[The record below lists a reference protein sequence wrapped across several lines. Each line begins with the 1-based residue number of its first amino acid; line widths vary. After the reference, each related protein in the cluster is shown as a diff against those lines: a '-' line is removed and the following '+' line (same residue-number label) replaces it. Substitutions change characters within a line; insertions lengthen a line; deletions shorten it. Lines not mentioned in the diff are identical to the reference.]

1 MFFSLSNFVSNLLD
15 TSFLPLS
22 LFCWSVDYVDRLF
35 AIESTLRLH
44 GFSISSFDLPE
55 LLPINL
61 NLQGSEPDSPPPKT
75 MIP

>member
-1 MFFSLSNFVSNLLD
+1 MFFSLDNFVSNLLD